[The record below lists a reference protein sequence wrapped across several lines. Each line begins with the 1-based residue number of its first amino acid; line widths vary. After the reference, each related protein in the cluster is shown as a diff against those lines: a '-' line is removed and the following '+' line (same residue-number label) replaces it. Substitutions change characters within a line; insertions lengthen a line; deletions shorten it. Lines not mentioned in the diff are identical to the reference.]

1 MRRAILS
8 LSYNFRDCALLVV
21 FFAVLLLGMLVVAR
35 NHYDTTDRQ
44 NLAHSMIG
52 APESIV
58 ERHFGRPQRRWTAAE
73 FNAIPHQIPD
83 KFGPIPKP
91 ERGYVRQHY
100 ERLTY
105 FFFFM
110 EDGRTVDVYTFRS

>member
-1 MRRAILS
+1 MRRLGLS
-8 LSYNFRDCALLVV
+8 LSYNFRDFALSVI

-35 NHYDTTDRQ
+35 NHYDTTDRK

-73 FNAIPHQIPD
+73 FNAIPHQIPE

-105 FFFFM
+105 FFFFI

>member
-1 MRRAILS
+1 MQRAIPS
-8 LSYNFRDCALLVV
+8 LGYNFRDCALLVV

-44 NLAHSMIG
+44 NLALSMIG
-52 APESIV
+52 APESIL

>member
-1 MRRAILS
+1 MRRAIPS
-8 LSYNFRDCALLVV
+8 LSYNFRDCALSVI
-21 FFAVLLLGMLVVAR
+21 FFAVLLMGMLVVAR

-44 NLAHSMIG
+44 NLALSMIG

-58 ERHFGRPQRRWTAAE
+58 ERNFGRPQRRWTAAE

-91 ERGYVRQHY
+91 ERGCVRQHY

-105 FFFFM
+105 FIFFM